1 MITLRIA
8 APLVCGLI
16 WGGVV
21 SAQPS
26 GARGENFVYKVL
38 AGDTLLDISQTYTRQ
53 SRNWSEIQR
62 LNAVADPYRLPIGKE
77 LHIPFRM
84 IPEVAAPARITHQ
97 TGQILVNGQAL
108 GAGTTHLQ
116 EGDLIRT
123 GSNGY
128 LTLELQDGSQLSV
141 PAQASLSVTRM
152 RAFEG
157 TGLTDSIIALDDG
170 DVESRVSPEKTGVG
184 RFEVR
189 TPVSITG
196 VRGTEL
202 RVRTQQGMAHSE
214 VLEGR
219 AELGTQQRSTPTAL
233 KQNQGAAVGTDG
245 NIMALAPL
253 LPAPQIST
261 PERRGGQW
269 NSRIQAVP
277 GAQAYLV
284 QTSTDPQGAK
294 LLSRDITTDTDIQFG
309 ASRPGTYYVTVRA
322 IDRHGLM
329 GPDTIES
336 FEGAASLTSSDGQ
349 AVVSNFGDPILLSQF
364 E

>member
-38 AGDTLLDISQTYTRQ
+38 AGDTLLGISQTYTRQ
-53 SRNWSEIQR
+53 DRNWSEIQR

-77 LHIPFRM
+77 LQIPFRM
-84 IPEVAAPARITHQ
+84 IPEVPAPARITHQ

-141 PAQASLSVTRM
+141 PAQASLSVARM

-219 AELGTQQRSTPTAL
+219 AELGTQQRPTL
-233 KQNQGAAVGTDG
+233 IRLRSG
-245 NIMALAPL
+245 
-253 LPAPQIST
+253 
-261 PERRGGQW
+261 R
-269 NSRIQAVP
+269 
-277 GAQAYLV
+277 
-284 QTSTDPQGAK
+284 
-294 LLSRDITTDTDIQFG
+294 
-309 ASRPGTYYVTVRA
+309 
-322 IDRHGLM
+322 
-329 GPDTIES
+329 
-336 FEGAASLTSSDGQ
+336 
-349 AVVSNFGDPILLSQF
+349 
-364 E
+364 

>member
-1 MITLRIA
+1 M
-8 APLVCGLI
+8 
-16 WGGVV
+16 

-77 LHIPFRM
+77 LNIPFRM

-269 NSRIQAVP
+269 NSTIQAVP